1 PWKLIEDIEN
11 ALGVV
16 EWVDSVEV
24 NGREYAADHQRT
36 DRTLTTKTPEGRV
49 STTHFDE
56 AGRPLSRQIPGTF
69 EQRWQYNDLGQMVL
83 AGSGPENSGRDAA
96 LAWGEDGWVASAT
109 NPLDETTGYG
119 RDVAGRI
126 TSVLRPD
133 AAPIT
138 RDWDD
143 RDNIVGV
150 TPPGRDTHAFEYTE
164 NGLLE

>member
-1 PWKLIEDIEN
+1 
-11 ALGVV
+11 
-16 EWVDSVEV
+16 
-24 NGREYAADHQRT
+24 
-36 DRTLTTKTPEGRV
+36 
-49 STTHFDE
+49 
-56 AGRPLSRQIPGTF
+56 
-69 EQRWQYNDLGQMVL
+69 QMVL

-164 NGLLE
+164 NGLLEFTQPPQVNGENIGRLSYAYNEDNQLISIQNADGRSIAFTYDFAGRLDEMEFGSVL